1 MSLLLILLFRSPK
14 RVLLPDTAHANRKG
28 LEFGSEAK
36 GSLVF
41 DSMGFPGGSM
51 VKTLLANSGASGL
64 IPRSGRSRGLEDP
77 LEKEIATHSSI
88 LARKSPW
95 TDESSRLQS
104 MGLQRSRTLLND

>member
-14 RVLLPDTAHANRKG
+14 RVLLPDTALAYRKG

-64 IPRSGRSRGLEDP
+64 IPRSGRSLGLEDP

-88 LARKSPW
+88 LARKSSW

-104 MGLQRSRTLLND
+104 NP